1 MDYDPIAAE
10 PPSPFPDLLG
20 ARLVSWR
27 DGAAT
32 VELIVRPEHLNR
44 SGIVHGGVLLTL
56 IDQAGAYAGLYCAVP
71 GRVRKA
77 VTVDLDCR
85 FTGQA
90 RAGVLRAEGV
100 LVSRG
105 RSLFFARTEIFGPDG
120 ERIAFGASTHRYRAG
135 SEHPEGVPREAG
147 EGTRT

>member
-1 MDYDPIAAE
+1 M
-10 PPSPFPDLLG
+10 
-20 ARLVSWR
+20 
-27 DGAAT
+27 
-32 VELIVRPEHLNR
+32 
-44 SGIVHGGVLLTL
+44 HGGVLLTL

-90 RAGVLRAEGV
+90 RTGVLRAEGV
-100 LVSRG
+100 LLSRG

-135 SEHPEGVPREAG
+135 SEQPEGVPRESERPRPAG
-147 EGTRT
+147 LGPQPGGRLLRPAHSRSLPTPRQHGRARS